1 MILAEALASS
11 SPDEIKK
18 HLFSLLNQIT
28 SPEILQLDEA
38 FNASAN
44 KHDFLSKFEA
54 LGEAPPECSPAALE
68 KLTHYRW
75 IRLELIY
82 LINQKASL
90 NAIMMTQSAIQQHL
104 SEKEPQEQSCI
115 FPALDSIDQAI
126 QEGVA
131 RGISIEESIRL
142 LQQMTLQIVGTEHP
156 TDPLSQEARDTL
168 TKIAN
173 AMNDESPSEDNIRA
187 LLSNLMCI
195 DAIPHAK
202 RTVPEE
208 VNRNIHITLD
218 KLYDN
223 IPRMVHDIL
232 RAYKTHYGEPA
243 YLLHENAI
251 LKAIEGGFEDN
262 GVVVPPLFRDA
273 SWPGFDADGNANLTP
288 AEMRNSIRLYR
299 IRAAEKHIKTLETVV
314 SSSAK
319 KIERELR
326 EKLCDLG
333 SELTLRLMTAGKD
346 IPSAFLEHFCKNQT
360 MASKYLIDR
369 AFYKLMPLYV
379 ELSEAIKQQGI
390 DGELAGEL
398 THILD
403 QQKKQTH
410 ILTQLIAF
418 SGCHKIDMEHQKGA
432 LQQFQQLF
440 SIYKA
445 AILDN
450 TDAITLKNDK
460 GESMPASQCVIEK
473 YRAILETHADILNH
487 YPELKQQFRYFGI
500 QLHCFGMTYG
510 VGHIRQDSS
519 IFEKVWNAIFSDLKL
534 NEVFLEHPMLQPLK
548 AKNYIDL
555 TTDERFALHKSLQ
568 DGSEG
573 SKKILKAVHGQYE
586 NSAYASRVDDKD
598 FFWTNSELYRFKL
611 ATLHKDMIENIII
624 ANCESAANILE
635 VESLLAVFPESA
647 SCALTIVPLLEKC
660 EDLKN
665 HEAILLDY
673 IKTKIQQAFE
683 AAFDREARSAT
694 QPLKEILNIDA
705 RGDIQHWMESKSRHE
720 FSAFLETNPRVSAYL
735 NNITIEI
742 MVGFSDT
749 ERVSG
754 LSALIS
760 IQKVQEDFVQLTADF
775 GVRAK
780 IYHGPGGDR
789 NRGGPQLRQQKAT
802 LQGNARDVLNTPTG
816 TQWFREN
823 QFYQAYTLLLDP
835 SKRMKI
841 AQLPAEM
848 KDWLAVCVDEGTA
861 FYERLHDSQDHFGQ
875 LMGLMLGQG
884 VHWMV
889 SILNS
894 SSRAASR
901 GGPELAGDRTAPV
914 QTGGVRPERY
924 VNLGTLRA
932 ITSTQMKEM
941 LGDSIDLIG
950 PCYGLRKI
958 GMEKSLWLYDQ
969 CEPFRDMVTKET
981 MGVATR
987 NLAFVQHALFADHPE
1002 LLAKD
1007 EAELNAWAEE
1017 CRSSYPTLLQTMNI
1031 KKMSTDPTQQTVL
1044 LKMLSRLFAYIT
1056 VEFNET
1062 ALFLRLLKNTLK
1074 REPTEDQ
1081 MSMLSHYPE
1090 WDKQTA
1096 DIMEEAELLNYLI
1109 ARLTH
1114 HVARGKNLDQVYQGL
1129 NDEVIPNSQLTPTGR
1144 LVGNVG
1150 AGAIASLRMQP
1161 AYVFKFADYSK
1172 DIPRQGFERAK
1183 KEMPSIERLRH
1194 HDKRVLMPLG
1204 ETSMANLIGFFS
1216 QHIGKQGTSPVAGH
1230 FEAVDKSN
1238 QNKVFWL

>member
-18 HLFSLLNQIT
+18 HLFSLLNRIT

-403 QQKKQTH
+403 QQKKQT
-410 ILTQLIAF
+410 
-418 SGCHKIDMEHQKGA
+418 QK
-432 LQQFQQLF
+432 QNQ
-440 SIYKA
+440 KKP
-445 AILDN
+445 
-450 TDAITLKNDK
+450 TK
-460 GESMPASQCVIEK
+460 GTRS
-473 YRAILETHADILNH
+473 
-487 YPELKQQFRYFGI
+487 
-500 QLHCFGMTYG
+500 
-510 VGHIRQDSS
+510 
-519 IFEKVWNAIFSDLKL
+519 
-534 NEVFLEHPMLQPLK
+534 
-548 AKNYIDL
+548 
-555 TTDERFALHKSLQ
+555 
-568 DGSEG
+568 
-573 SKKILKAVHGQYE
+573 
-586 NSAYASRVDDKD
+586 
-598 FFWTNSELYRFKL
+598 
-611 ATLHKDMIENIII
+611 
-624 ANCESAANILE
+624 
-635 VESLLAVFPESA
+635 
-647 SCALTIVPLLEKC
+647 
-660 EDLKN
+660 
-665 HEAILLDY
+665 
-673 IKTKIQQAFE
+673 
-683 AAFDREARSAT
+683 ARS
-694 QPLKEILNIDA
+694 
-705 RGDIQHWMESKSRHE
+705 
-720 FSAFLETNPRVSAYL
+720 PRCC
-735 NNITIEI
+735 
-742 MVGFSDT
+742 
-749 ERVSG
+749 R
-754 LSALIS
+754 
-760 IQKVQEDFVQLTADF
+760 
-775 GVRAK
+775 R
-780 IYHGPGGDR
+780 
-789 NRGGPQLRQQKAT
+789 
-802 LQGNARDVLNTPTG
+802 
-816 TQWFREN
+816 
-823 QFYQAYTLLLDP
+823 
-835 SKRMKI
+835 
-841 AQLPAEM
+841 
-848 KDWLAVCVDEGTA
+848 
-861 FYERLHDSQDHFGQ
+861 
-875 LMGLMLGQG
+875 
-884 VHWMV
+884 
-889 SILNS
+889 
-894 SSRAASR
+894 SSRSTLCS
-901 GGPELAGDRTAPV
+901 P
-914 QTGGVRPERY
+914 RPR
-924 VNLGTLRA
+924 
-932 ITSTQMKEM
+932 
-941 LGDSIDLIG
+941 
-950 PCYGLRKI
+950 
-958 GMEKSLWLYDQ
+958 
-969 CEPFRDMVTKET
+969 
-981 MGVATR
+981 
-987 NLAFVQHALFADHPE
+987 
-1002 LLAKD
+1002 
-1007 EAELNAWAEE
+1007 
-1017 CRSSYPTLLQTMNI
+1017 
-1031 KKMSTDPTQQTVL
+1031 
-1044 LKMLSRLFAYIT
+1044 
-1056 VEFNET
+1056 
-1062 ALFLRLLKNTLK
+1062 
-1074 REPTEDQ
+1074 
-1081 MSMLSHYPE
+1081 
-1090 WDKQTA
+1090 
-1096 DIMEEAELLNYLI
+1096 
-1109 ARLTH
+1109 
-1114 HVARGKNLDQVYQGL
+1114 
-1129 NDEVIPNSQLTPTGR
+1129 
-1144 LVGNVG
+1144 
-1150 AGAIASLRMQP
+1150 
-1161 AYVFKFADYSK
+1161 
-1172 DIPRQGFERAK
+1172 
-1183 KEMPSIERLRH
+1183 
-1194 HDKRVLMPLG
+1194 
-1204 ETSMANLIGFFS
+1204 
-1216 QHIGKQGTSPVAGH
+1216 
-1230 FEAVDKSN
+1230 
-1238 QNKVFWL
+1238 